1 MYAAP
6 VFAFIFSIFLVG
18 FISWYMYETFIIPT
32 IIKYYIGHDHH
43 YHKIRLCEDCQ
54 KIISNKK
61 GIITVT
67 KDYCDNCKLGRS
79 STKK

>member
-1 MYAAP
+1 MWAP
-6 VFAFIFSIFLVG
+6 PLFALIFGLFMVG
-18 FISWYMYETFIIPT
+18 FITWYMYETFIIPT
-32 IIKYYIGHDHH
+32 IIKYHIGHDHNH
-43 YHKIRLCEDCQ
+43 IIRLCERCQ

-67 KDYCDNCKLGRS
+67 KNYCDNCKLGRC